1 MHPGA
6 VTHPDH
12 PPPALVP
19 DPDAQSP
26 LPDAMR
32 AVVVERFGQ
41 QPEVRTVPL
50 PACPADGVVVRVAAT
65 GVCRS
70 DWHGWQGHDDGITLP
85 HVPGHELAG
94 TIAAVGP
101 GVGAWAVGD
110 PVTVPF
116 VCACGTCDA
125 CRAGEHQV
133 CERQTQPGFTHDGSF
148 AEYVALDHADTNLVR
163 LPDGMSP
170 VTAAALGCRFAT
182 AYRALTVHGRAR
194 PGDWV
199 AVHGCGGVGLSAVMI
214 AVADGARVVA
224 LDPSPAARE
233 AARACGAEVVL
244 DPLDGAAPGAGP
256 DPADVAACVV
266 EATGGGAHVSL
277 DALGSPATA
286 VASVLGLRRRGRHVQ
301 VGLLLGDAARPP
313 LPMDRVVA
321 WELEIYGSHGM
332 AAHEYPAM
340 LARIASGSL
349 RPDRLV
355 GRRIGLDEAPAA
367 LAAMSAGGGGA
378 GMTVVVP

>member
-1 MHPGA
+1 
-6 VTHPDH
+6 
-12 PPPALVP
+12 
-19 DPDAQSP
+19 
-26 LPDAMR
+26 MR

-41 QPEVRTVPL
+41 PPQVRDVPV
-50 PACPADGVVVRVAAT
+50 PACPADGVVVRVEAT

-94 TIAAVGP
+94 TVAAVG
-101 GVGAWAVGD
+101 GDVRAWVVGD
-110 PVTVPF
+110 VVTVPF
-116 VCACGTCDA
+116 VCACGA
-125 CRAGEHQV
+125 CGACLAGEHQV

-148 AEYVALDHADTNLVR
+148 AQYVALDHADVNLVR

-182 AYRALTVHGRAR
+182 AYRAVTVHGRPRA
-194 PGDWV
+194 GDWV
-199 AVHGCGGVGLSAVMI
+199 AVHGCGGVGLSAVMV
-214 AVADGARVVA
+214 AVAEGARVVA
-224 LDPSPAARE
+224 LDTSAAARD
-233 AARACGAEVVL
+233 AALACGAEAVL
-244 DPLDGAAPGAGP
+244 DPLEDLAPDAAPGAGP
-256 DPADVAACVV
+256 DAPPDVTPGPAAVAARVAQV
-266 EATGGGAHVSL
+266 TGGGAHVSL

-301 VGLLLGDAARPP
+301 VGLLLAEAARPP

-321 WELEIYGSHGM
+321 WELEVYGSHGM

-340 LARIASGSL
+340 LARIASGAL

-355 GRRIGLDEAPAA
+355 GRTIGLDEAPDA
-367 LAAMSAGGGGA
+367 LAAMSRPVTAA